1 MTISSITNTPSFAFT
16 YDNLTTT
23 IYQYLERN
31 DTAVVNQV
39 PVAISLCEYEIA
51 QQIKTLGQLNVAES
65 TLTVGNPV
73 IPKPARWRKTVSMK
87 YTDASGNKQP
97 IFLRKYE
104 YLTSY
109 WTNSS
114 NTAPPIY
121 YADYDYDHWYIAPTP
136 DQSYA
141 FEVLFYER
149 ILPLSSTNQTNW
161 LTQNAPNALLF
172 GTLLQMT
179 PFLKNDARIPTWQQM
194 YQNALNM
201 LKSEDITR
209 VGDRQTVV
217 QDS

>member
-1 MTISSITNTPSFAFT
+1 MTISSITNTPSFVFT
-16 YDNLTTT
+16 YDNLTST
-23 IYQYLERN
+23 IYQYWERN

-65 TLTVGNPV
+65 TLTAGNPV
-73 IPKPARWRKTVSMK
+73 VAKPARWRKTVSMK

-97 IFLRKYE
+97 IYLRKYE
-104 YLTSY
+104 YLTAY
-109 WTNSS
+109 WPNNT

-121 YADYDYDHWYIAPTP
+121 YADYDYDHWYLSPTP
-136 DQSYA
+136 DQSYD

-179 PFLKNDARIPTWQQM
+179 PFLKNDTRIPTWQQM

>member
-1 MTISSITNTPSFAFT
+1 MTISSITNTPSFVFT
-16 YDNLTTT
+16 YDNLTST

-65 TLTVGNPV
+65 TLTAGNPV
-73 IPKPARWRKTVSMK
+73 VAKPARWRKTVSMK

-97 IFLRKYE
+97 IYLRKYE
-104 YLTSY
+104 YLTAY
-109 WTNSS
+109 WPNNT

-121 YADYDYDHWYIAPTP
+121 YADYDYDHWYLSPTP
-136 DQSYA
+136 DQSYD

-179 PFLKNDARIPTWQQM
+179 PFLKNDTRIPTWQQM

>member
-1 MTISSITNTPSFAFT
+1 MTISSITNTPSFVFT
-16 YDNLTTT
+16 YDNLTST

-65 TLTVGNPV
+65 TLTAGNPV
-73 IPKPARWRKTVSMK
+73 VAKPARWRKTVSMK

-97 IFLRKYE
+97 IYLRKYE
-104 YLTSY
+104 YLTAY
-109 WTNSS
+109 WPNNT

-121 YADYDYDHWYIAPTP
+121 YADYDYDHWYLSPTP
-136 DQSYA
+136 DQSYD

-179 PFLKNDARIPTWQQM
+179 PFLKNVTRIPTWQQM